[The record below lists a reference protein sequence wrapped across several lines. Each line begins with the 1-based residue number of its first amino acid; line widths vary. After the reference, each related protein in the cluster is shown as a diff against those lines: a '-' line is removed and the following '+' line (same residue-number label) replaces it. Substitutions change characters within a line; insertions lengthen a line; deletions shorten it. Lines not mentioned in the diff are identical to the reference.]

1 MTFREARRVFLPD
14 RRTHLRTTLISF
26 VMIAVAASCAKMD
39 NSADTDQASQ
49 NLRKAQAAVSEK
61 HNAVALNEADIE
73 NKKRELI
80 KGQQDL
86 ADKTKSLDDNRQQLG
101 SAGATL
107 VAARAA
113 YGAAVTERF
122 AKLDAA
128 LAGLATQTDAASKDA
143 VAGLHAR
150 RDLLATKLAAMPAAA
165 DPNWPGFT
173 RDVDTTFE
181 AIEHDLGAT
190 RR

>member
-1 MTFREARRVFLPD
+1 LGRCNCR
-14 RRTHLRTTLISF
+14 S
-26 VMIAVAASCAKMD
+26 AVA
-39 NSADTDQASQ
+39 T
-49 NLRKAQAAVSEK
+49 
-61 HNAVALNEADIE
+61 NEADIE
-73 NKKRELI
+73 TKKRELI

-86 ADKTKSLDDNRQQLG
+86 ADKTKALDDNRQQLG

-113 YGAAVTERF
+113 YGAAVTERL

-150 RDLLATKLAAMPAAA
+150 RDLLAAKLAAMPAAA
-165 DPNWPGFT
+165 DPSWPEFT
-173 RDVDTTFE
+173 RDVDTTFQ
-181 AIEHDLGAT
+181 AIEHDLRAT